1 MDGEMEGGWSLRT
14 EYEPQ
19 EGGAGHRQGLSQAVT
34 ECPLLGHT
42 PEGCGPGWARGQ
54 GLEGGSRHSARELG
68 SSAEVWQQRRLW
80 KRKIEGEEGRGMTS
94 WQPLSPFLRDVLRQ
108 LGGTATCWCRG

>member
-1 MDGEMEGGWSLRT
+1 MDGETEGGWPLRT

-19 EGGAGHRQGLSQAVT
+19 EGGAWHRQRLSQAVT

-42 PEGCGPGWARGQ
+42 LGGCGPGWARDQ

-68 SSAEVWQQRRLW
+68 SSAEVWQQKRRW
-80 KRKIEGEEGRGMTS
+80 KGKIEGEEGRG
-94 WQPLSPFLRDVLRQ
+94 WL
-108 LGGTATCWCRG
+108 LGNP

>member
-1 MDGEMEGGWSLRT
+1 MDGETEGGWPLRT

-19 EGGAGHRQGLSQAVT
+19 EGGAWHRQGLSQAVT

-42 PEGCGPGWARGQ
+42 LGGCGPGWARDQ

-68 SSAEVWQQRRLW
+68 SSAEVWQQRRHC
-80 KRKIEGEEGRGMTS
+80 KGKIEGEEGRG
-94 WQPLSPFLRDVLRQ
+94 WL
-108 LGGTATCWCRG
+108 LGNP